1 MGKTKGKVKEMKKLK
16 TIKEN
21 WDRTTQS
28 ADKKPEKYIKPDGKV
43 GIRMVPVKKEGAIK
57 KKPMD
62 ENTEIVEAQDPEMEK
77 VKQLVRIGL
86 MNKKDMTK
94 IVRALTLMKEGKPVP
109 QKERKILFDM
119 LSELIG
125 MITGDDA
132 MFNKARK
139 AVKEEKDMNDM
150 CCKHCGDEF
159 GKPKSESCMYD
170 AYDMAG
176 RNWCSK
182 KEYLSSQNMKNE
194 ALDTPK
200 AMQSYRDKAKY
211 SSDRAANSAVAKM
224 LRSRS
229 KDAFKSTDTSDELK
243 TMDKRSK
250 GLKMAARNAKKK
262 TFKALRKEQVW
273 VDEAAHDPKH
283 VKMAIGIA
291 SDKKYKGGDMTGAV
305 KSIEKIK
312 KGLSDHPQV
321 SAVLRRQ
328 NEETKRV
335 AEKSEQLDEVS
346 LDTAKNVFHQRKMQA
361 FDAAHRGDP
370 KLANKLAAKKNKTKA
385 YIAKRESVEEDLDE
399 ISMDKAV
406 STYAARK
413 SQAQA
418 AAHQGSRDYAKKQMA
433 KARKTKAYIDKRESV
448 EEDTMAT
455 PEGRKKIAADAV
467 AHHKAMVKK
476 WGASHPAT
484 KDAEKAAN
492 HHMKQEEA
500 LERDGPKKP
509 DIFGPKG
516 SFGKAASANPNVQK
530 YMAKKAAGNQARN
543 KAMDPAAAKKGY
555 GIGVTDIDKA
565 DKKAKVKG
573 TSIMKRMAS
582 KGKNYKAG
590 KTM

>member
-21 WDRTTQS
+21 WDNTTQS

-119 LSELIG
+119 LGELIG

-194 ALDTPK
+194 ALDT
-200 AMQSYRDKAKY
+200 
-211 SSDRAANSAVAKM
+211 
-224 LRSRS
+224 
-229 KDAFKSTDTSDELK
+229 ST
-243 TMDKRSK
+243 
-250 GLKMAARNAKKK
+250 A
-262 TFKALRKEQVW
+262 
-273 VDEAAHDPKH
+273 
-283 VKMAIGIA
+283 
-291 SDKKYKGGDMTGAV
+291 
-305 KSIEKIK
+305 
-312 KGLSDHPQV
+312 
-321 SAVLRRQ
+321 
-328 NEETKRV
+328 KRV
-335 AEKSEQLDEVS
+335 AEESEQLDE
-346 LDTAKNVFHQRKMQA
+346 LTAAEKKLINQMYDRKGNLTPLGKKVMNHGKKPG
-361 FDAAHRGDP
+361 DRG
-370 KLANKLAAKKNKTKA
+370 
-385 YIAKRESVEEDLDE
+385 YVESVD
-399 ISMDKAV
+399 
-406 STYAARK
+406 
-413 SQAQA
+413 
-418 AAHQGSRDYAKKQMA
+418 
-433 KARKTKAYIDKRESV
+433 
-448 EEDTMAT
+448 
-455 PEGRKKIAADAV
+455 
-467 AHHKAMVKK
+467 
-476 WGASHPAT
+476 
-484 KDAEKAAN
+484 
-492 HHMKQEEA
+492 EA

-509 DIFGPKG
+509 DIFKKGG
-516 SFGKAASANPNVQK
+516 SFGKAASTTPAVQK
-530 YMAKKAAGNQARN
+530 YMAKRAAGNQARN
-543 KAMDPAAAKKGY
+543 KAMDPGAAKKGY
-555 GIGVTDIDKA
+555 GIGVTDVDKA
-565 DKKAKVKG
+565 DKKAKAKG

-590 KTM
+590 KMI